1 MDLKN
6 CRSILQ
12 SAGVTLARGLSAV
25 EASEA
30 EQRFG
35 FVFPEDLRELLRCFL
50 PVGEDFPNWRNPDDP
65 SLLDMMARPLEGVWH
80 TVRYPFENAGGRWN
94 LSWGP
99 HPADLEQATRRM
111 RAVLAQAPK
120 LIQIYAHRYMP
131 DQPST
136 SGNPV
141 FSIVYPT
148 DIICYAANLEDYL
161 MKEFVEQTSDDA
173 VASRGRARLID
184 FWSSLVDR
192 NVGTDG
198 DYQWQPKPPWGSGL
212 GSR

>member
-1 MDLKN
+1 
-6 CRSILQ
+6 
-12 SAGVTLARGLSAV
+12 
-25 EASEA
+25 
-30 EQRFG
+30 
-35 FVFPEDLRELLRCFL
+35 
-50 PVGEDFPNWRNPDDP
+50 
-65 SLLDMMARPLEGVWH
+65 
-80 TVRYPFENAGGRWN
+80 
-94 LSWGP
+94 
-99 HPADLEQATRRM
+99 
-111 RAVLAQAPK
+111 
-120 LIQIYAHRYMP
+120 MP